1 MCNMEQ
7 IVEQL
12 KAIRKGQNM
21 SLSELARRMGTERSR
36 LSEIERGKAGL
47 TLKRLY
53 QWAEALGMEV
63 DINLREK

>member
-1 MCNMEQ
+1 MRQ

-12 KAIRKGQNM
+12 KAIREGQNM
-21 SLSELARRMGTERSR
+21 SLSELARKMGTERSR
-36 LSEIERGKAGL
+36 LSEIERGKVGL

-63 DINLREK
+63 NINLKKVKK

>member
-1 MCNMEQ
+1 MEQ
-7 IVEQL
+7 ITEQL
-12 KAIRKGQNM
+12 KAIREGQNM

-36 LSEIERGKAGL
+36 LSEIERGKVGL

-53 QWAEALGMEV
+53 RWAEALGMEV

>member
-1 MCNMEQ
+1 MGQ
-7 IVEQL
+7 ITEQL
-12 KAIRKGQNM
+12 KAIREGQNM

-36 LSEIERGKAGL
+36 LSEIERGKVGL

-53 QWAEALGMEV
+53 RWAEALGMEV